1 MSEVA
6 IPRSEMVVDDANA
19 RMLREGEIVNLSDTM
34 ANFLTGF
41 GTDKDPTFSSRFVL
55 HILNRNTL
63 EKMYRGDWL
72 SRGIVD
78 CPAEDMTREWR
89 AWQAGA
95 DEINAIEEVERAHML
110 QKKMKQAL
118 IRARLY
124 GGAALVLGIADGK
137 DTMEPLDVTRVK
149 KDDLR
154 FVVVMNRYE
163 LSAGPRIYNVD
174 SPWYTRPEYYVVQ
187 TPTFGFQ
194 GEAGNTYPSA
204 TAVQKSNVTPLQR
217 PQGGANIQ
225 AFWQTQG
232 NRTPNAMAY
241 SGMVRVHPSRV
252 IEFAGNEL
260 PDWRLAPLG
269 GGWGDSVLQTVE
281 EAVKDFGVTVGGI
294 AAMVNDAK
302 LDVVKVA
309 DLARHFSKTD
319 YANKLTARFAAANS
333 MKSLLSVLL
342 LDKDEEWERVTTSF
356 GGLPDVLQ
364 RVLMIACAAG
374 GVPMSRLTGQ
384 QQGRGLAAQGASG
397 GEVDLRNY
405 YDRCVSY
412 MKTVITPNIQ
422 LLDECIIRSALGTYD
437 ADIHYNWNPLWQT
450 SDAEKADIAQKKA
463 IAVKTYV
470 DTGLFNEDMFRLG
483 VSNMIVEDGLLP
495 GMEDAIEEFGL
506 EPTIP
511 ESRVWSPGVDPNT
524 GQNIMVETGGGGG
537 DDGVEQTMGLPEAG
551 KEVNDADLIDYWSDE
566 AREAAAEAQKRAGQH
581 DQAASD
587 HLKAAASGGKTAI
600 QHNVAAQLHRGTAA
614 SYRTESSLHA
624 MGREHA
630 GQANAMRSTATANAR
645 AAHDFEFR
653 HKLVHAKAL
662 DAVTLVAKKSVKY
675 GPGHAGE
682 SCGDCRHFIAGQHAC
697 EKVRGW
703 IEADKWCEL
712 FAEKTTVGDEW
723 SDEARE
729 AAAEAR
735 KRQFS
740 VAKAAHAQ
748 INAEVARH
756 SETLRA
762 FPRGEMGLTPDH
774 VKSSPEYKTA
784 KVNYEAANTKMRNF
798 NANYTKVFAKELKEE
813 RANRFA
819 KRDAIADAEPR
830 TLYVYRK
837 LRNGDAI
844 ARWAKQ
850 QGFKSTLD
858 PSDMHVTIAHSKKAV
873 DWSKAG
879 DSGGGYASP
888 GFKSSDDDDDAGFLT
903 VPSGGARQLQ
913 AFGKDG
919 KCAVVLLFNSSALG
933 YRHNDIKDRTGATW
947 DYPDYQP
954 HVMITWNAPA
964 NLSTNETLRKIEPYR
979 GPIELG
985 PEQFDEIDENWMKHH
1000 AEDAM
1005 TNIGDMTFDGFG
1017 SSQLA
1022 YEYYKP
1028 GGPGWVKDHDR
1039 TRTVRLIRHG
1049 ATDLNADD
1057 VSVDRIRGWTD
1068 VPLSPEGREEA
1079 VRLGA
1084 DIADNPPAAIYTSDL
1099 KRALHTADEIAS
1111 HCGTA
1116 VAACRQDFRPWNVGI
1131 YAGQTTEDAMP
1142 DLKRFACETPDDA
1155 VLGGESF
1162 NDFRRRFF
1170 KGILRALTETATG
1183 DVAIVAH
1190 HRNERLLDAW
1200 RALGYPSD
1208 GSMDAETFCQ
1218 RGEPTGSVLDFNIPM
1233 DRLREAAAHQ

>member
-1 MSEVA
+1 MSEA
-6 IPRSEMVVDDANA
+6 TARPEMIVDDADA
-19 RMLREGEIVNLSDTM
+19 RLLHGHEVVNLSDTM

-41 GTDKDPTFSSRFVL
+41 GTDKDPTHSSTFVL

-95 DEINAIEEVERAHML
+95 DEINEIEETERAHKL
-110 QKKMKQAL
+110 QMKLKRAL
-118 IRARLY
+118 IKARLY
-124 GGAALVLGIADGK
+124 GGGALVLGVADGK
-137 DTMEPLDVTRVK
+137 DVSEPLDVTTVK
-149 KDDLR
+149 EGDLR
-154 FVVVMNRYE
+154 FVVDMNRYE

-187 TPTFGFQ
+187 TPTFGFSY
-194 GEAGNTYPSA
+194 ESGNTYPTNA
-204 TAVQKSNVTPLQR
+204 AVRKNNVTPLPR
-217 PQGGANIQ
+217 PQGGANVQ

-281 EAVKDFGVTVGGI
+281 EAVKDFGLTVGGI

-319 YANKLTARFAAANS
+319 YANKLTARFTAANT

-364 RVLMIACAAG
+364 RMLMVACAAG

-384 QQGRGLAAQGASG
+384 QQGRGLAQQGSSG

-412 MKTVITPNIQ
+412 QKTAITPNLQ
-422 LLDECIIRSALGTYD
+422 LLDEVIVRSALGKYD
-437 ADIHYNWNPLWQT
+437 DDIHYNWNPLWQT
-450 SDAEKADIAQKKA
+450 SDTEKADNAQKKA
-463 IAVKTYV
+463 TAVKTYV
-470 DTGLFNEDMFRLG
+470 DAGIFNEDAVRQA
-483 VSNMIVEDGLLP
+483 VANMITEDGLWP
-495 GMEDAIEEFGL
+495 GWEDAIEEHGL
-506 EPTIP
+506 EPDIP

-524 GQNIMVETGGGGG
+524 GQSIMTETGGGGSG
-537 DDGVEQTMGLPEAG
+537 GGNNFGGAPDDQQTMGLPEAG
-551 KEVNDADLIDYWSDE
+551 KEVNDAALFDYWSDE
-566 AREAAAEAQKRAGQH
+566 ARAAALEAQRRAGQH
-581 DQAASD
+581 DKAASD
-587 HLKAAASGGKTAI
+587 ALKRGAGGNAV
-600 QHNVAAQLHRGTAA
+600 HNNVAAQLHRGAAA

-624 MGREHA
+624 MGSELAPQAAGMRE
-630 GQANAMRSTATANAR
+630 TATANAR
-645 AAHDFEFR
+645 TAHDFEFR
-653 HKLVHAKAL
+653 HKLVQPKML
-662 DAVTLVAKKSVKY
+662 DATALVAKKSVHY

-682 SCGDCRHFIAGQHAC
+682 SCGDCRHFQAGQHTC

-712 FAEKTTVGDEW
+712 FAEKTEVADAW
-723 SDEARE
+723 R
-729 AAAEAR
+729 AAANGR
-735 KRQFS
+735 YIVPGSHGKF
-740 VAKAAHAQ
+740 
-748 INAEVARH
+748 I
-756 SETLRA
+756 
-762 FPRGEMGLTPDH
+762 
-774 VKSSPEYKTA
+774 
-784 KVNYEAANTKMRNF
+784 
-798 NANYTKVFAKELKEE
+798 
-813 RANRFA
+813 
-819 KRDAIADAEPR
+819 IADAEPR

-844 ARWAKQ
+844 SRWAKQ
-850 QGFKSTLD
+850 QGFHTTLD
-858 PSDMHVTIAHSKKAV
+858 PSEMHVTIAHSKKAV
-873 DWSKAG
+873 DWGKAG
-879 DSGGGYASP
+879 QAPYADDERKDDS
-888 GFKSSDDDDDAGFLT
+888 GFLT

-919 KCAVVLLFNSSALG
+919 KCAVVLLFNSTALS
-933 YRHNDIKDRTGATW
+933 YRHGDIKDRTGATW
-947 DYPDYQP
+947 DWPDYQP
-954 HVMITWNAPA
+954 HVTITWNAPA
-964 NLSTNETLRKIEPYR
+964 DLSTNEALRKIEPYR

-985 PEQFDEIDENWMKHH
+985 PEIFESVDDDWMKYH

-1005 TNIGDMTFDGFG
+1005 PADDNIGGMTFDGFG

-1028 GGPGWVKDHDR
+1028 GGPGWRRRPAADHDAR
-1039 TRTVRLIRHG
+1039 TRTVSLIRHG
-1049 ATDLNADD
+1049 ATDLNSDD

-1068 VPLSPEGREEA
+1068 VPLSPSGREEA
-1079 VRLGA
+1079 ESLA
-1084 DIADNPPAAIYTSDL
+1084 DLVAEKPPAAIYSSDL
-1099 KRALHTADEIAS
+1099 KRALHTADVIAD
-1111 HCGTA
+1111 HCGTI
-1116 VAACRQDFRPWNVGI
+1116 VAACRQDFRPWNVGV

-1142 DLKRFACETPDDA
+1142 DLQRYACETPDIA
-1155 VLGGESF
+1155 VPEGESF
-1162 NDFRRRFF
+1162 DDFRRRFF
-1170 KGILRALTETATG
+1170 KGLLRALTETPTG
-1183 DVAIVAH
+1183 DVAVVAH

-1200 RALGYPSD
+1200 RSLGYPSD
-1208 GSMDAETFCQ
+1208 GGMDAATFCQ
-1218 RGEPTGSVLDFNIPM
+1218 RGEPTGSVMDFNIPM
-1233 DRLREAAAHQ
+1233 DRLRDASQ